1 MKRTLPLHLAAGLAF
16 LLSPCMTEAGEWL
29 SRLRLFTA
37 REAKQVDVP
46 QSAAAA
52 EAGDERLDVDPAPRE
67 LSDPALLTAFSGL
80 AADSGAASSA
90 MIGGQ
95 AYARRPLQSDHA
107 FDGFISPL
115 TNPAFFEDP
124 RSLTELRLWFM
135 NQTIPESNGLLAG
148 GDFQVYALQAR
159 LALTERLSFIAV
171 KDGYI
176 SAQPDAGVPDAEGWA
191 DVAAGLKYA
200 LVRNPD
206 KQFLLSAGFTYEI
219 DLGAHRVFQGTGD
232 GIWNPFLSAGWEF
245 CPRTHYL
252 TTFAYRLPNNGTD
265 NSQSFI
271 WSHHVD
277 RQIGCRFYP
286 AVELHWLHYTKSGE
300 ALPINF
306 EGGDLIN
313 LGSADVAG
321 NDLAVMAAGFAYKV
335 SEAVQLAVAYEF
347 PVSSREDILDER
359 LTCNLILRY

>member
-1 MKRTLPLHLAAGLAF
+1 MKRTMPLCLAAGLAF
-16 LLSPCMTEAGEWL
+16 LLSPSMTEAGEL
-29 SRLRLFTA
+29 LDRLRLFTG
-37 REAKQVDVP
+37 RDVNHVDVVE
-46 QSAAAA
+46 SAPASESGGEGLDAVRATA
-52 EAGDERLDVDPAPRE
+52 EVSDLAPLVT
-67 LSDPALLTAFSGL
+67 LSAL
-80 AADSGAASSA
+80 AADPGPASSTTIA
-90 MIGGQ
+90 DQ
-95 AYARRPLQSDHA
+95 PRARRPLQSDHA
-107 FDGFISPL
+107 FDGFVSPL

-124 RSLTELRLWFM
+124 RSLTELRFWVM
-135 NQTIPESNGLLAG
+135 NQLIPESNALDG

-176 SAQPDAGVPDAEGWA
+176 SLQPDAVVPDTDGWA

-200 LVRNPD
+200 LVRNPQ

-219 DLGAHRVFQGTGD
+219 DLGTHRVFQGTGD

-245 CPRTHYL
+245 YPRTHYL
-252 TTFAYRLPNNGTD
+252 TTFAYRLPNNTTD

-271 WSHHVD
+271 WSHHFD
-277 RQIGCRFYP
+277 HQIGCRFYP

-300 ALPINF
+300 ALPFDF

-321 NDLAVMAAGFAYKV
+321 NDLFVMAAGFAYKL

-359 LTCNLILRY
+359 VTANLILRY